1 MKGQLL
7 QQKMVIVIAEN
18 IRKIRNKVKSRD
30 EAKGYCYG
38 FLDALCE
45 LDEDYDNISR
55 MIDETIK

>member
-1 MKGQLL
+1 MTGQLL
-7 QQKMVIVIAEN
+7 QQEMEIVITEN
-18 IRKIRNKVKSRD
+18 VGKIRNKVKSRD

-55 MIDETIK
+55 MIDEAIK